1 MAARPIW
8 RGHLRLA
15 LVSCPVALYN
25 ARHDRAGIR
34 FNLINPET
42 GNRIRMITQDGETG
56 QELERRS
63 LVKGYEFRKGK
74 YLLLSD
80 DDLDSV
86 KVDSSSVMTI
96 EKFVDTAS
104 IDPVYYD
111 AAYFLVPDGEAGKDV
126 YAVLREAIAKTGKTA
141 LSRVVIAQRERTIAL
156 RPMGDGLMAH
166 TLYEDRDLNSSQELF
181 DDLAAIKTDPEM
193 VQLATQ
199 LVQRQ
204 SGKYDSADLEDRYET
219 RLRAMIDAKL
229 KGEGI
234 ELSEPAEPDRTNV
247 VDLMAALK
255 KSLGQEKPEE
265 KKGCAG
271 QEGAGARPQTIGSQV
286 TDSGRQA
293 RRKGRGSGDDQA
305 LAQAGLSPLPF
316 CAAFDADLSSL
327 LFEADDAVNIGRGD
341 QVSSFVIAKTTLGA
355 LEPYL
360 RHPTL
365 PHRRHSALSPSR
377 GSAGSPI
384 RRTCRKMH
392 WIIVD
397 EGKELEVRS

>member
-1 MAARPIW
+1 MAARSIW

-56 QELERRS
+56 DELERRS

-104 IDPVYYD
+104 IDPVYYNS
-111 AAYFLVPDGEAGKDV
+111 AYYLVPDGGAGKDV
-126 YAVLREAIAKTGKTA
+126 YAVLREAIAQTGKTA

-156 RPMGDGLMAH
+156 RPTGDGLMAH
-166 TLYEDRDLNSSQELF
+166 MLYEDRDLNSSEELF
-181 DDLAAIKTDPEM
+181 DNLAGIKTDPEM

-204 SGKYDSADLEDRYET
+204 SGKYDAADLEDRYET

-229 KGEGI
+229 KGEGV
-234 ELSEPAEPDRTNV
+234 EVSDSEEPDRTNV

-255 KSLGQEKPEE
+255 KSLGQSEE
-265 KKGCAG
+265 KKA
-271 QEGAGARPQTIGSQV
+271 APTKTARAPDRQQPRLKLPINGGKAAADEKPAAQTA
-286 TDSGRQA
+286 TR
-293 RRKGRGSGDDQA
+293 
-305 LAQAGLSPLPF
+305 
-316 CAAFDADLSSL
+316 
-327 LFEADDAVNIGRGD
+327 
-341 QVSSFVIAKTTLGA
+341 
-355 LEPYL
+355 
-360 RHPTL
+360 
-365 PHRRHSALSPSR
+365 PSR
-377 GSAGSPI
+377 KRA
-384 RRTCRKMH
+384 
-392 WIIVD
+392 
-397 EGKELEVRS
+397 